1 MSDETRESRRSAV
14 ELIEQGTGL
23 LDSTHLREL
32 GLSERA
38 VEAVWKNTPVVE
50 IPGFARPL
58 VPVEAYL
65 ALIAGHTYCDRCGD
79 RVRPGR
85 TQRHTSQAPK

>member
-1 MSDETRESRRSAV
+1 VSDETTRRSAV
-14 ELIEQGTGL
+14 ELLAQGTGL
-23 LDSTHLREL
+23 LDSTHLHEL

-38 VEAVWKNTPVVE
+38 IQAVWKNTTVVE
-50 IPGFARPL
+50 LPDFVRPL

-65 ALIAGHTYCDRCGD
+65 ALIAGHTYCDRCAD

-85 TQRHTSQAPK
+85 TQRRHTSRAPK

>member
-1 MSDETRESRRSAV
+1 VSEPRVGERRPVA
-14 ELIEQGTGL
+14 ELIAQGTGL
-23 LDSTHLREL
+23 LDSTHLTEL

-38 VEAVWKNTPVVE
+38 ITALWREVPVVRLPDF
-50 IPGFARPL
+50 IRPL

-65 ALIAGHTYCDRCGD
+65 AHIAGHIYCDRCAE

-85 TQRHTSQAPK
+85 SRARIGDRP